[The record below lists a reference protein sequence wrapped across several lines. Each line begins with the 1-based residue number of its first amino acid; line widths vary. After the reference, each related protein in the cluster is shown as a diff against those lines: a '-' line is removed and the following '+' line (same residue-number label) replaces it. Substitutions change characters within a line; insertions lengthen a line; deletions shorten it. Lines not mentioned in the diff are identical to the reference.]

1 MSYKWK
7 RDVAL
12 SNSFPHPPPPP
23 KPHKKI
29 PSMHAT
35 VQVDTKCF
43 LFNSNLEIRTEKYKR
58 YINILLLLLTLDRE
72 T

>member
-1 MSYKWK
+1 MEERCGPLKL
-7 RDVAL
+7 L
-12 SNSFPHPPPPP
+12 SSTPPPPP
-23 KPHKKI
+23 PPNKKI

>member
-1 MSYKWK
+1 MEERCGPLKL
-7 RDVAL
+7 L
-12 SNSFPHPPPPP
+12 SSTPPPPP
-23 KPHKKI
+23 PNKKI